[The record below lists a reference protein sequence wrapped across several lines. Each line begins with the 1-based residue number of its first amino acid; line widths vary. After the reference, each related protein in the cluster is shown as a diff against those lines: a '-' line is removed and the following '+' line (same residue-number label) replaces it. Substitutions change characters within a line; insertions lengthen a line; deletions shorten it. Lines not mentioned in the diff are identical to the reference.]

1 MGEEIGAPSPGDIP
15 APLPRLRVD
24 GPAEAKCG
32 VPERPCTPQQ
42 EACDDDLMVVPETP
56 AEALR
61 SVAMNRLAAEEEEAS
76 PEPIPVVDTLHASSS
91 PATLAPSFSPIG
103 EAEEVRDQIGPL
115 DSGRTSVDQ
124 RAEAPLALRKLALV
138 SKTTPNFAGPGT
150 SSSSAL
156 LEKIRARVPPRNTQ
170 HSAVAP
176 AARASSEATSGAAIV
191 TLPTT
196 EHAMST
202 AVGHHP
208 SPPDSLGQLTAAE
221 SPTAAARVS
230 TASTGSRDWR
240 KFFKDHSGAGKPSAG
255 RVVGTSFG
263 QHNNA
268 TAAPTPSSK
277 VLAAPPAKVSTSSV
291 VISDV
296 EGLRPG
302 AQEGFARPAEE
313 GPGVQ
318 GTIPA
323 IAMGTNAGGQSE
335 VISAQQAKR
344 DHLKKVIQER
354 RAAQEKQS
362 AATTAVRSPS
372 RSSAMTIQ
380 ERLAKVEEARRRMQ
394 EESMRR
400 VAAERLRTQ
409 QQSESRAAKGA
420 AEVHSGQGAFRS
432 SETTLREN
440 ATTANRAWPFGGG
453 AREHP
458 GKIEETEEAQR
469 LRRQAGD
476 AVPVREAPQSRM
488 NDDAAEARNSAALAL
503 AAAAAAAAAA
513 QEES

>member
-1 MGEEIGAPSPGDIP
+1 MHEEAEGVVGAEGSKEGVDTVIVAEGVADVKMGEEIGAPSPGDIP

-240 KFFKDHSGAGKPSAG
+240 KFFKDHSGTGKPSAAG
-255 RVVGTSFG
+255 RMAGTSFG
-263 QHNNA
+263 QQQRSTSA
-268 TAAPTPSSK
+268 AAAPTPSSTK
-277 VLAAPPAKVSTSSV
+277 AAVAVPAAASTTPSIATAGGAGTGATRPAWNGSTS
-291 VISDV
+291 
-296 EGLRPG
+296 
-302 AQEGFARPAEE
+302 
-313 GPGVQ
+313 
-318 GTIPA
+318 T
-323 IAMGTNAGGQSE
+323 
-335 VISAQQAKR
+335 
-344 DHLKKVIQER
+344 
-354 RAAQEKQS
+354 
-362 AATTAVRSPS
+362 TTA
-372 RSSAMTIQ
+372 T
-380 ERLAKVEEARRRMQ
+380 
-394 EESMRR
+394 
-400 VAAERLRTQ
+400 
-409 QQSESRAAKGA
+409 GA
-420 AEVHSGQGAFRS
+420 A
-432 SETTLREN
+432 
-440 ATTANRAWPFGGG
+440 G
-453 AREHP
+453 AREQP
-458 GKIEETEEAQR
+458 
-469 LRRQAGD
+469 
-476 AVPVREAPQSRM
+476 
-488 NDDAAEARNSAALAL
+488 
-503 AAAAAAAAAA
+503 
-513 QEES
+513 